1 MWSGKRLGKRA
12 PEEHRS
18 RTPKVVAIG
27 CQGNST
33 EAMQTLSASSMTADH
48 EECTTPAPIPWK
60 PNKRP
65 RPTQRHAH
73 KRPAS
78 IGGDDCHKRLRP
90 ATTQTF
96 SSMLAEQRQ
105 ATSEREEYTFSAT
118 TQLITNHSST
128 NRITGSNHE
137 SLCNESEEWL
147 RRHFGQAL
155 NAQMANTVRA
165 INHAMCSNIT
175 SPTHGSSLQLE
186 SNQLDCTSISSVH
199 SSWSDSSD
207 TVENE
212 DTDMRLEIGDL
223 NTLPNELQQ
232 CEAYRRL
239 TAKDATELGNCVT
252 PHQEEMILNL
262 MVPCEIHTADFMEA
276 ET

>member
-1 MWSGKRLGKRA
+1 M
-12 PEEHRS
+12 
-18 RTPKVVAIG
+18 
-27 CQGNST
+27 GNQKH
-33 EAMQTLSASSMTADH
+33 AMPILSASSMTADH

-73 KRPAS
+73 KRPSS

-96 SSMLAEQRQ
+96 SSMLAEQRKI
-105 ATSEREEYTFSAT
+105 TSEREEYTFSAT

-128 NRITGSNHE
+128 NRITGSNHG

-147 RRHFGQAL
+147 RRHFGQSL

-165 INHAMCSNIT
+165 INHAMYPNIT

-207 TVENE
+207 TV
-212 DTDMRLEIGDL
+212 
-223 NTLPNELQQ
+223 
-232 CEAYRRL
+232 
-239 TAKDATELGNCVT
+239 
-252 PHQEEMILNL
+252 
-262 MVPCEIHTADFMEA
+262 
-276 ET
+276 